1 MSSRSLWRST
11 CRYCSTLAA
20 SAWKAL
26 LPPATLTL
34 WSSGRSQTSVGGNLQ
49 GGQRCGGLRLSQ
61 ELLCVQSACSTACVG
76 SPGSH
81 GPRSPLGHPFG
92 DSELATWAL
101 GKARK
106 QAGQTRAW
114 PRPRRRIQ
122 CAVLLWKLFNADR
135 SFFMIRTNDT
145 ASDGSSCVCR
155 FRYSLLLSV
164 HSRWKTSDTGS
175 LASALAQKLAIC
187 PK

>member
-1 MSSRSLWRST
+1 MSSRSLWKST

-34 WSSGRSQTSVGGNLQ
+34 WSSGRSQTSVSGSLQ

-81 GPRSPLGHPFG
+81 GPQNPLGHPFR

-101 GKARK
+101 DKARK

-114 PRPRRRIQ
+114 PRLRRRIQ

-135 SFFMIRTNDT
+135 SFLFLEQMILHQLGPAAFVD
-145 ASDGSSCVCR
+145 SDIH
-155 FRYSLLLSV
+155 FYSPFTRGGKHPIQALLPQ
-164 HSRWKTSDTGS
+164 RWHKN
-175 LASALAQKLAIC
+175 
-187 PK
+187 